1 MDDLNDLLFIANRC
15 LQRCERALTVCVAEF
30 VAQWL
35 VFGAAVLVI
44 ALWVWGASRKRYALL
59 AAGVATLIAL
69 GINQVIG
76 QLWFHPRP
84 FMIGLGRTLMPHA
97 SETSFPS
104 DHATFLWSLGFGLII
119 TGAWR
124 WWGWPI
130 AASGL
135 VVAWSR
141 VYLGL
146 HFPFDMAGSLI
157 VSLAAAALARALQP
171 SLRRWLLPSTESV
184 YEFLLERLS
193 LPTVL
198 FPRRHR

>member
-1 MDDLNDLLFIANRC
+1 MDNLNDLLFSLINASDDAS
-15 LQRCERALTVCVAEF
+15 ALTVGVAGF

-35 VFGAAVLVI
+35 VFGVAMLVI

-76 QLWFHPRP
+76 LLWFHPRP

-97 SETSFPS
+97 PETSFPS
-104 DHATFLWSLGFGLII
+104 DHATFLWSLGFGLIV

-124 WWGWPI
+124 WWGWLI
-130 AASGL
+130 AASGF

-146 HFPFDMAGSLI
+146 H
-157 VSLAAAALARALQP
+157 
-171 SLRRWLLPSTESV
+171 
-184 YEFLLERLS
+184 
-193 LPTVL
+193 
-198 FPRRHR
+198 